1 MLLVLY
7 TGKALMEA
15 LMVLLLLLPLPVPA
29 QGYNARPA
37 NVELVLLA
45 FRDGLRQQGFL
56 KN

>member
-1 MLLVLY
+1 MV
-7 TGKALMEA
+7 
-15 LMVLLLLLPLPVPA
+15 LMVLLLLLPLPLP

-37 NVELVLLA
+37 NVELVLMA

>member
-1 MLLVLY
+1 MH
-7 TGKALMEA
+7 
-15 LMVLLLLLPLPVPA
+15 MVLMLHCRPSRCL